1 MSSCNPEFIQTTQLS
16 LDDLPASGA
25 MEGGGAYNKHA
36 KLQAVGSAS
45 ALPCWE
51 RAVGRVAL
59 DYGDQPIV
67 IADYGSSQGKNS
79 LAPMRIAIEI
89 LRSRVG
95 PDRPILVCHID
106 LAINDFNALFALLAG
121 DPGCYSRNESKV
133 YSCAVGRSFYESV
146 LPPNHVHVG
155 WSSFAANWISRIPTS
170 LRGHIFVPSST
181 VAERSAFER
190 QGAMDWETFLSLRA
204 KELRPGGRLVVVVP
218 GSRDDGLSGFENFM
232 NHANAVLME
241 MVDEGTITADE
252 LARMALG
259 VWPRR
264 SQDLLAPFAADA
276 RFQGLVAESC
286 ESTALADNAW
296 ADYQR
301 DGSWR
306 IS

>member
-59 DYGDQPIV
+59 DDGDEPIV

-79 LAPMRIAIEI
+79 LAPMRVAAEI

-106 LAINDFNALFALLAG
+106 LPINDFNALFALLAD
-121 DPGCYSRNESKV
+121 DPDCYSRNEPKV

-155 WSSFAANWISRIPTS
+155 WSSFAANWISRIPTA
-170 LRGHIFVPSST
+170 LRGHIFVPCST
-181 VAERSAFER
+181 GVKRSAFEH
-190 QGAMDWETFLSLRA
+190 QAAQDWETFLSLRA

-218 GSRDDGLSGFENFM
+218 GTGEDGLS
-232 NHANAVLME
+232 
-241 MVDEGTITADE
+241 
-252 LARMALG
+252 
-259 VWPRR
+259 
-264 SQDLLAPFAADA
+264 
-276 RFQGLVAESC
+276 AE
-286 ESTALADNAW
+286 
-296 ADYQR
+296 
-301 DGSWR
+301 DGSQVAQTLFPG
-306 IS
+306 